1 MSSKDQELP
10 HDNEWEDFLA
20 GAENKIQLTSLLL
33 DYLKND
39 E

>member
-20 GAENKIQLTSLLL
+20 GEIQLTSLLL